1 MKNSIVC
8 YSTQKFGSC
17 QGEHVSAVFIAFSI
31 AFCNFS
37 NRKTLGYVRI
47 CRSAKETAY
56 MSDLHSRINEM
67 NLQIQG
73 DELNLVKSKSVIVAF
88 IKELVL
94 FKQNLGHGHL
104 YQFPNLNRLR
114 DNGEVN
120 DDDMLLYCNH
130 MTMLHTDMCERY
142 ADILSM
148 TLPTWILDPFSSVDG
163 ADVFLQEELIELQ
176 ANDELKPKLKNIGL
190 ASFGCSLCGCVSAAV
205 VRTCSNCSL
214 LGAVLLGLTDVVL
227 SLFAELINDSWYCE
241 FNGPISLGDAAGDAS
256 EVTAD
261 NDSSDC
267 NLSIELGESDS
278 ASTSSEAGA
287 SSDDAIV
294 CNGTVL
300 ANESEMDIVE
310 SESREADL
318 ATF

>member
-1 MKNSIVC
+1 
-8 YSTQKFGSC
+8 
-17 QGEHVSAVFIAFSI
+17 
-31 AFCNFS
+31 
-37 NRKTLGYVRI
+37 
-47 CRSAKETAY
+47 
-56 MSDLHSRINEM
+56 M
-67 NLQIQG
+67 NLQLQG

-104 YQFPNLNRLR
+104 YQLPNLNRLR

-148 TLPTWILDPFSSVDG
+148 TLPVWILDPFSSVDG

-190 ASFGCSLCGCVSAAV
+190 VSFGCSFCGCVSAAV

-214 LGAVLLGLTDVVL
+214 LGAVLVGLTDVVL

-278 ASTSSEAGA
+278 ASTSSEAAKWISWKVNPGKLILRRFENVFKEILA
-287 SSDDAIV
+287 CTVHNDDSAV
-294 CNGTVL
+294 EDAVADKWPYETVFDNIRKKK
-300 ANESEMDIVE
+300 ACRQSF
-310 SESREADL
+310 RH
-318 ATF
+318 

>member
-1 MKNSIVC
+1 
-8 YSTQKFGSC
+8 
-17 QGEHVSAVFIAFSI
+17 
-31 AFCNFS
+31 
-37 NRKTLGYVRI
+37 
-47 CRSAKETAY
+47 
-56 MSDLHSRINEM
+56 M
-67 NLQIQG
+67 NLQLQG
-73 DELNLVKSKSVIVAF
+73 DELNLVKSKSVIAAF
-88 IKELVL
+88 ISKLVL

-104 YQFPNLNRLR
+104 YHFPNLNRLR
-114 DNGEVN
+114 DNGEIN

-148 TLPTWILDPFSSVDG
+148 RLPAWILDPFSSVDG

-176 ANDELKPKLKNIGL
+176 ANDELKPKLKNSYTQFWLQRQIRDL
-190 ASFGCSLCGCVSAAV
+190 FPVFL
-205 VRTCSNCSL
+205 T
-214 LGAVLLGLTDVVL
+214 LG
-227 SLFAELINDSWYCE
+227 YCE
-241 FNGPISLGDAAGDAS
+241 FNGPVSLDDAAGDAS

-261 NDSSDC
+261 KDSSHC

-310 SESREADL
+310 GESREADL
-318 ATF
+318 AKFENVFKEILACTVHNDDSAVEDVVADKWPYETVFDNIRKKKAWRQSFRD